1 MFHIEVLQNQ
11 WLVEAL
17 IGGVA
22 FLLVC
27 ILWYAAQ
34 WRPRRSDSAVPPR
47 AEYEVNG
54 DGASGKAPFPGIIIF
69 IYVGT
74 AVCAVVYLIARAF
87 NPPNW

>member
-1 MFHIEVLQNQ
+1 MFRIDVLQNQ
-11 WLVEAL
+11 WMVAAL
-17 IGGVA
+17 IGGTA
-22 FLLVC
+22 FLLVF

-34 WRPRRSDSAVPPR
+34 WRPRRTDSAQPR

-54 DGASGKAPFPGIIIF
+54 ESASGKASLPGIIIF

-74 AVCAVVYLIARAF
+74 VICAIAYVIARSF

>member
-1 MFHIEVLQNQ
+1 VFHIEVLQNQ

-17 IGGVA
+17 IGGAA
-22 FLLVC
+22 FLLVF

-34 WRPRRSDSAVPPR
+34 WRPRRSDPARPH
-47 AEYEVNG
+47 AQYEVDSG
-54 DGASGKAPFPGIIIF
+54 SASGKAPLPGIIIF

-74 AVCAVVYLIARAF
+74 VVCAVAYLIARTF